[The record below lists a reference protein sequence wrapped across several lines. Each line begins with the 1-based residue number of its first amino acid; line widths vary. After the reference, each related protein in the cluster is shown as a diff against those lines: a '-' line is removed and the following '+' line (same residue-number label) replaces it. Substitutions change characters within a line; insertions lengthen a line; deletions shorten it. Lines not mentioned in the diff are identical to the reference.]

1 MEPLQ
6 VGAYWAGREESAEE
20 CARRAE
26 LFFRLLGQ
34 CDPAYRR
41 WFEHAY
47 SRKQS
52 LQLPFEPTYETFL
65 RFFARKKYRL
75 GKDGFRFEAW
85 TGQEQRGR
93 GGRLSFTCGSDLSFY
108 PNGCLLYLPREEP
121 AAGRV
126 LTVPVLREVVGA
138 LVRAW
143 DPDGCAVVS
152 EDAPGAR
159 DALAA
164 EAPCVGWLM
173 YVSRRRGKVPRLP
186 RPVRVEPLEDKGS
199 LVILT
204 PERFSV
210 DDRSHLALIDQVRMV
225 LAQAGLLTA

>member
-6 VGAYWAGREESAEE
+6 AGAYWAGREESAEQ

-26 LFFRLLGQ
+26 LFFQLLSR
-34 CDPAYRR
+34 CDPAYGR

-52 LQLPFEPTYETFL
+52 LQLPFEPTYESFL
-65 RFFARKKYRL
+65 RFFGRKKYRL
-75 GKDGFRFEAW
+75 GKDAFHFEAW

-93 GGRLSFTCGSDLSFY
+93 GGMLRFTCGSDVPFY

-126 LTVPVLREVVGA
+126 LTVPVLTEI
-138 LVRAW
+138 VRAMVLAW
-143 DPDGCAVVS
+143 EPDGCSVVP
-152 EDAPGAR
+152 EDAPGSK
-159 DALAA
+159 DELAA
-164 EAPCVGWLM
+164 EAPCLGWLM

-186 RPVRVEPLEDKGS
+186 RPVRVEPLEGKGS
-199 LVILT
+199 LVVLT
-204 PERFSV
+204 PDRFSV
-210 DDRSHLALIDQVRMV
+210 EDRTHLALAEQVRTV
-225 LAQAGLLTA
+225 LAKAGLMRA

>member
-6 VGAYWAGREESAEE
+6 AGAYWAGREESAEQ

-26 LFFRLLGQ
+26 RFFQLLGR
-34 CDPAYRR
+34 CDPAYGR

-47 SRKQS
+47 SRRQS

-65 RFFARKKYRL
+65 HFFGRKKYRL
-75 GKDGFRFEAW
+75 GRDAFHFEAW

-93 GGRLSFTCGSDLSFY
+93 GGMLSFTCGSETAFY

-126 LTVPVLREVVGA
+126 LTVPVLKEVV
-138 LVRAW
+138 RAMVLAW
-143 DPDGCAVVS
+143 EPDGCSVVS
-152 EDAPGAR
+152 EDAPGAK
-159 DALAA
+159 DALVA

-173 YVSRRRGKVPRLP
+173 YISRRRGKVPRLP
-186 RPVRVEPLEDKGS
+186 RPVRVEPVEDKGT
-199 LVILT
+199 LVVLT
-204 PERFSV
+204 PERFSSE
-210 DDRSHLALIDQVRMV
+210 DRTQLTLVDQVRTV
-225 LAQAGLLTA
+225 LAKAGLLR